1 MHVVLRIRGSSDR
14 MPAGQRARQRSSTA
28 FYRVRQ
34 TPFTTVDDDSLIFH
48 FIQNFLH
55 FHQISS
61 SFIFKFSNSIL
72 FYWVV
77 ANFLFE
83 INTKSMV
90 LQRPLSFPHH
100 PTGKEVVKAIFQNSD
115 SIGTRVN
122 EFWPQLQ
129 RPKNFPIETPQTF
142 EGSQRWNGME
152 NFRSKLS
159 HPFSIRLL
167 LI

>member
-1 MHVVLRIRGSSDR
+1 MHIVQWIRGSNDR
-14 MPAGQRARQRSSTA
+14 MPAGQRARQRRSTA
-28 FYRVRQ
+28 FHRVRQ
-34 TPFTTVDDDSLIFH
+34 TPFNNVDDSLNFH
-48 FIQNFLH
+48 FIRNFLH
-55 FHQISS
+55 SHRISS
-61 SFIFKFSNSIL
+61 SFIFKFLNSIL

-115 SIGTRVN
+115 SIGTGVN

-129 RPKNFPIETPQTF
+129 RPKFSDRNAANLWRITALKWDGKFPLTTNFPI
-142 EGSQRWNGME
+142 
-152 NFRSKLS
+152 
-159 HPFSIRLL
+159 PFQSDFS
-167 LI
+167 